1 MSKKNIHL
9 TVAGLELNTTE
20 QLNPAIPAWLAETLL
35 LGQYWQRCGWLAR
48 LQQQVHVHR
57 GRMGKYE
64 VCDFVLLLLA
74 YAVSG
79 LESLQAFF
87 EQLSSVA
94 PVLMAVWNRQHCPV
108 ASTLS
113 RFLADVDNDTVE
125 ALRELFEI
133 ALLEHS
139 PIDSELGV
147 SDRNGKRWIV
157 FDIDGTAKAVRHRVL
172 LTQNTHPALKRRSRD
187 ACKPGYA
194 GRKRG
199 EAVRTRTTIEQAHTR
214 EWLGSFAAAG
224 NGNTKEDLKRSC
236 TTIQRYCT
244 RSTSPLAALLRL
256 DGLYGSANYVTI
268 LQQRQMMYITRCRD
282 YHLLKEPTV
291 RAVLATTP
299 QQQYLHPD
307 SPEITRDLFDIDCV
321 DATRRGY
328 LEPMRL
334 IIVRLIRFSKQ
345 KPSVGKCEGQYLYE
359 LFLTSLPASSFSAAD
374 VLSLYNGRG
383 GFEQTLSE
391 EDAEQ
396 DCDRWCSWQPE
407 GQSFW
412 QILSQWV
419 WNWRIQAGW
428 QSQSEPQVRQ
438 TLWSPALEKSEP
450 EERSTYPVTAESI
463 PSPSTDDP
471 NLAPPPKYGA
481 MQAVPGWGQSRHKYA
496 GTDFKIIDD
505 EGIECPA
512 GHRMERQQV
521 RYNRVGDMQLVFG
534 IKASICR
541 ECPVIQHCHADR
553 STNTRGRRILVTR
566 LKLPTPPPL
575 AEVPEIIVKQSLF
588 PLTVGTQAIIW
599 TDIPATQFRRQLKC
613 NLERN
618 QIKIE
623 VIADHSK
630 AVAPSK
636 PLLTRHQRAH
646 RRLSWEQRLRRNQL
660 RGNDM
665 NWKVQLFGIPASLA
679 QFLKCP
685 RSISSHC
692 S

>member
-1 MSKKNIHL
+1 MSQKNVNL
-9 TVAGLELNTTE
+9 TVAGLEITTTE
-20 QLNPAIPAWLAETLL
+20 QANPAIPTWFAEALL
-35 LGQYWQRCGWLAR
+35 LGQYWQRCGLLER
-48 LQQQVHVHR
+48 LQQQVHVNR

-79 LESLQAFF
+79 LTSLEAFF

-94 PVLMAVWNRQHCPV
+94 PVLMAVWGRQRCPV

-113 RFLADVDNDTVE
+113 RFLADVDNTAVE
-125 ALRELFEI
+125 ALRDLFEI
-133 ALLEHS
+133 DLLEYS
-139 PIDSELGV
+139 PIDPELGV
-147 SDRNGKRWIV
+147 SDRSGKRWMV
-157 FDIDGTAKAVRHRVL
+157 FDVDGTTKAVRHRVL
-172 LTQNTHPALKRRSRD
+172 LTQNTHPELKRRSRN

-214 EWLGSFAAAG
+214 EWLGSFAEAG
-224 NGNTKEDLKRSC
+224 NCNSKEDLKRSC
-236 TTIQRYCT
+236 TVIERYCA
-244 RSTSPLAALLRL
+244 RSTAPLTPLLRL
-256 DGLYGSANYVTI
+256 DGLYGGANYVTI

-282 YHLLKEPTV
+282 YHLLKEPSV
-291 RAVLATTP
+291 RALLAAEP

-307 SPEITRDLFDIDCV
+307 SPEIQRDLFDIACL

-345 KPSVGKCEGQYLYE
+345 KPSVGKCEGKYLYE
-359 LFLTSLPASSFSAAD
+359 LFLTSLPPSSFSAAD

-391 EDAEQ
+391 EDIEQ

-428 QSQSEPQVRQ
+428 QSQPQPHVRQ
-438 TLWSPALEKSEP
+438 TLWSPALANIDEVRDSHLI
-450 EERSTYPVTAESI
+450 VAESA
-463 PSPSTDDP
+463 SSTSTVDP

-481 MQAVPGWGQSRHKYA
+481 MVAVPGWGQSRHKYS
-496 GTDFKIIDD
+496 GKDFKIIDD
-505 EGIECPA
+505 EAVECPA

-521 RYNRVGDMQLVFG
+521 RYNRVGDMQLMFG
-534 IKASICR
+534 VKATTCR
-541 ECPVIQHCHADR
+541 TCPVIHHCHADR

-575 AEVPEIIVKQSLF
+575 AEVPDIIVKQSLSAV
-588 PLTVGTQAIIW
+588 TIGTQAIIW
-599 TDIPATQFRRQLKC
+599 TDIPATQFRRKLKC

-618 QIKIE
+618 QMKLE
-623 VIADHSK
+623 VRFDCSNAI
-630 AVAPSK
+630 VPSK

-646 RRLSWEQRLRRNQL
+646 RRLSWEQRLKRNQL
-660 RGNDM
+660 KNQDM
-665 NWKVQLFGIPASLA
+665 TWKVLLFGVPPNLA
-679 QFLKCP
+679 QFLKCQH
-685 RSISSHC
+685 SSGSHP